1 MVRRPFFQR
10 MDIKSKLDIAAVV
23 RWEQM
28 TGRSFLHMDFS
39 CEEDMRKL
47 LYCATMT
54 GAAEP
59 CTFEVFD
66 EALQSRKVAA
76 AAMRSLSSYSAF
88 TAQFARKG
96 AAGRANSEMSQ
107 DVTIG
112 AIAAKLIV
120 TAGMDARFVMHEM
133 LVEDIPLYIE
143 ALNDKL
149 RHEEES
155 RRLWTFYAVL
165 PHVDAKKLRNPQK
178 LHLFPWEADEAAR
191 RAQEEMV
198 RNEQELY
205 RFLKGEM
212 LDLNAVQWRKNPD
225 YE

>member
-1 MVRRPFFQR
+1 
-10 MDIKSKLDIAAVV
+10 MDIKSKLDIAAVM
-23 RWEQM
+23 RWEQI

-39 CEEDMRKL
+39 NEDDMRRL
-47 LYCATMT
+47 LYCATVA

-59 CTFEVFD
+59 YTFEVF
-66 EALQSRKVAA
+66 EHTLRNKRVVAA
-76 AAMRSLSSYSAF
+76 SVRSLTSYSAF

-96 AAGRANSEMSQ
+96 TAGRPNSGMSQ
-107 DVTIG
+107 DITIS
-112 AIAAKLIV
+112 AVAAKLII
-120 TAGMDARFVMHEM
+120 TAGMDAHFVMHEM

-165 PHVDAKKLRNPQK
+165 PHVDGKKIRNPQK
-178 LHLFPWEADEAAR
+178 LHVFPWEADEAAR
-191 RAQEEMV
+191 HAQEEMV

-212 LDLNAVQWRKNPD
+212 IDIDAVQWRKKS
-225 YE
+225 

>member
-1 MVRRPFFQR
+1 

-39 CEEDMRKL
+39 SEDDMRRL
-47 LYCATMT
+47 LYCATVAST
-54 GAAEP
+54 AEP
-59 CTFEVFD
+59 HTFEVF
-66 EALQSRKVAA
+66 EQTLQSKKVVAA
-76 AAMRSLSSYSAF
+76 AIRSLTSYSAF

-96 AAGRANSEMSQ
+96 VVERNSSDMSQ

-165 PHVDAKKLRNPQK
+165 PHVNGKKLRNPQK
-178 LHLFPWEADEAAR
+178 LHVFPWEADETAR

-212 LDLNAVQWRKNPD
+212 LDINAVQWRKKS
-225 YE
+225 